1 MFNATNG
8 EIITNA
14 NSDNMLSQILGNF
27 ETQYII
33 DVVRDSINMRFRPY
47 SIGLPGLNAIEQNF
61 QNIINGVDDYSQKQ
75 KTMEVREQTYQQV
88 IDIICEYFNLSYTPN
103 DDTDIYAIAYYLYD
117 LLVANFTATIVNFF
131 TIYILRNQE
140 VLYKQIAGDVTK
152 DMINN
157 YSKKM
162 YNNQHLGI
170 IHSLL
175 SIVMDN
181 ISVID
186 ISLSDILNYAVSDIN
201 EINIIMTT
209 ISDNDN
215 LFRDFFTCYLKN
227 YSTRTDLITVV
238 KLALQ
243 NYANNDLAIIAGDQI
258 TKED

>member
-140 VLYKQIAGDVTK
+140 VLY
-152 DMINN
+152 N
-157 YSKKM
+157 
-162 YNNQHLGI
+162 
-170 IHSLL
+170 
-175 SIVMDN
+175 
-181 ISVID
+181 
-186 ISLSDILNYAVSDIN
+186 
-201 EINIIMTT
+201 
-209 ISDNDN
+209 
-215 LFRDFFTCYLKN
+215 
-227 YSTRTDLITVV
+227 
-238 KLALQ
+238 
-243 NYANNDLAIIAGDQI
+243 
-258 TKED
+258 